1 MGGHMKAQ
9 KRPSPAALALFTM
22 AEIKAAAAGFD
33 RGEANVF
40 DALDQIAVAVAAF
53 QAAAP
58 NRVRRGA
65 A

>member
-1 MGGHMKAQ
+1 MKAH
-9 KRPSPAALALFTM
+9 KRPSPATLALCTL
-22 AEIKAAAAGFD
+22 AEIKAATEGFD

-53 QAAAP
+53 QAATP
-58 NRVRRGA
+58 DRVRRGA